1 LSLADAS
8 SILLSVRQI
17 RSRIT
22 LALTLTAC
30 VSAAALSADAPQ
42 QPVNRAARTTASGA
56 PLQSGTYRAMLDQ
69 YCVTC
74 HSNQLRTANLVLEK
88 DRVDI
93 EHVGRTA
100 DAWEKVLHKLRTGAM
115 PPAGRPRPETGI
127 VEAFVRWLETAL
139 DDAASAD
146 PNPGRPTLHR
156 LNRTEYS
163 NAIRDLLALDVDV
176 RSWLPADDLSFG
188 FDNNADILSVSSG
201 LLERYMSVAARIG
214 RLAIGDPAIRPLTET
229 YKVSPLLQQDDR
241 GSDDLPFGSRG
252 GIAVRHY
259 FPLDA
264 EYAIRIRLQRDGI
277 YNIRGLAEAQQI
289 DVRVDGVRVKTFTV
303 GGDAG
308 PSYNGSFRRAV
319 DADAGLEVRLPVKA
333 GSRLIGVSFAKR
345 AAVVGGIVPARLPV
359 ANFLLSPTARALGIP
374 EAMGVASL
382 DVGGPYD
389 GHAPEWTASRRDIF
403 VCYPSGRSQEESCA
417 TRILSRLA
425 RLAYRRPVTGDD
437 VTTLLGFYGIGRRTG
452 GFQSGI
458 QTALSRI
465 LVDPEFLYRFE
476 RAPSN
481 VAPGT
486 AYRLSDLELASRL
499 SFFLWSSIPDEELLD
514 LAARSRL
521 RDQGVLAQQVRRM
534 LADPRSAALVSGFG
548 AQWLNLRN
556 IRAVKPD
563 VNLFPEFDENLREAF
578 GRETELFVESQLR
591 EDRGVGELLTA
602 NYTFLNERLARH
614 YGIPGVHGSHF
625 RRVTVGDGV
634 RGGLLSHGSL
644 LTVTSH
650 ATRTSPVL
658 RGKWI
663 LDNVLGA
670 PPPPPPPSVPPLP
683 ESGEGG
689 SQASSVRGR
698 LERHRNNPVCASCHA
713 RMDPLGFALENF
725 DGVGRWRA
733 RGEGDTPIDTAAVL
747 PDGTTF
753 DGPSELRALL
763 VSRRAEFAATVATK
777 LLTYALGRGVEYYDL
792 PAVRAIVRGAASTD
806 YRWSSIVLG
815 IAESVPFQMSV
826 KRQE

>member
-1 LSLADAS
+1 
-8 SILLSVRQI
+8 
-17 RSRIT
+17 
-22 LALTLTAC
+22 
-30 VSAAALSADAPQ
+30 
-42 QPVNRAARTTASGA
+42 
-56 PLQSGTYRAMLDQ
+56 
-69 YCVTC
+69 
-74 HSNQLRTANLVLEK
+74 
-88 DRVDI
+88 
-93 EHVGRTA
+93 
-100 DAWEKVLHKLRTGAM
+100 
-115 PPAGRPRPETGI
+115 
-127 VEAFVRWLETAL
+127 
-139 DDAASAD
+139 
-146 PNPGRPTLHR
+146 
-156 LNRTEYS
+156 
-163 NAIRDLLALDVDV
+163 
-176 RSWLPADDLSFG
+176 
-188 FDNNADILSVSSG
+188 
-201 LLERYMSVAARIG
+201 
-214 RLAIGDPAIRPLTET
+214 
-229 YKVSPLLQQDDR
+229 
-241 GSDDLPFGSRG
+241 
-252 GIAVRHY
+252 
-259 FPLDA
+259 
-264 EYAIRIRLQRDGI
+264 
-277 YNIRGLAEAQQI
+277 
-289 DVRVDGVRVKTFTV
+289 
-303 GGDAG
+303 
-308 PSYNGSFRRAV
+308 
-319 DADAGLEVRLPVKA
+319 
-333 GSRLIGVSFAKR
+333 
-345 AAVVGGIVPARLPV
+345 VGGIVPARLPV

-534 LADPRSAALVSGFG
+534 LADQRSAALVSGFG

>member
-30 VSAAALSADAPQ
+30 VSAAALSAGALQ

-56 PLQSGTYRAMLDQ
+56 PLQSGAYRAMLDQ

-289 DVRVDGVRVKTFTV
+289 DVRVDGVRVKAFTV

-389 GHAPEWTASRRDIF
+389 GHAPEWTASR
-403 VCYPSGRSQEESCA
+403 E
-417 TRILSRLA
+417 
-425 RLAYRRPVTGDD
+425 GD
-437 VTTLLGFYGIGRRTG
+437 
-452 GFQSGI
+452 
-458 QTALSRI
+458 
-465 LVDPEFLYRFE
+465 
-476 RAPSN
+476 
-481 VAPGT
+481 
-486 AYRLSDLELASRL
+486 
-499 SFFLWSSIPDEELLD
+499 
-514 LAARSRL
+514 
-521 RDQGVLAQQVRRM
+521 
-534 LADPRSAALVSGFG
+534 
-548 AQWLNLRN
+548 
-556 IRAVKPD
+556 
-563 VNLFPEFDENLREAF
+563 
-578 GRETELFVESQLR
+578 
-591 EDRGVGELLTA
+591 
-602 NYTFLNERLARH
+602 
-614 YGIPGVHGSHF
+614 
-625 RRVTVGDGV
+625 
-634 RGGLLSHGSL
+634 GSL
-644 LTVTSH
+644 LDQVTM
-650 ATRTSPVL
+650 L
-658 RGKWI
+658 Y
-663 LDNVLGA
+663 
-670 PPPPPPPSVPPLP
+670 
-683 ESGEGG
+683 
-689 SQASSVRGR
+689 
-698 LERHRNNPVCASCHA
+698 
-713 RMDPLGFALENF
+713 
-725 DGVGRWRA
+725 A
-733 RGEGDTPIDTAAVL
+733 RGMADSNAHTPQGLPLVAIGPELKGGRHLRYEGTPLTNLYVTMLAGLGVPIERFGDSTGAL
-747 PDGTTF
+747 T
-753 DGPSELRALL
+753 ELTGL
-763 VSRRAEFAATVATK
+763 
-777 LLTYALGRGVEYYDL
+777 
-792 PAVRAIVRGAASTD
+792 
-806 YRWSSIVLG
+806 
-815 IAESVPFQMSV
+815 
-826 KRQE
+826 